1 MTKLEIRIND
11 EIRMTKEGC
20 ADESDDG
27 GVGHWGRGESGGGGG
42 VGFVSSK
49 KLSGFGVKNG
59 VFGSTETFLR
69 GGVALV
75 GFVLLPSD
83 GARQRWSEEGEE
95 DKKDARWGR
104 KLTAALGLW
113 ILGFAKAV

>member
-11 EIRMTKEGC
+11 EIRMTKECC

-27 GVGHWGRGESGGGGG
+27 GVGHWGSGVSGGGGG
-42 VGFVSSK
+42 IGFVSSK

-59 VFGSTETFLR
+59 VFGSAERFLR

-75 GFVLLPSD
+75 GFVLL
-83 GARQRWSEEGEE
+83 RREEGGQ
-95 DKKDARWGR
+95 R
-104 KLTAALGLW
+104 
-113 ILGFAKAV
+113 